1 MNMLKTRL
9 IYLKIKRNQ
18 VEVTDL
24 NTDRTVFRQA
34 IEPFSSVRMVVSS
47 FDKANAVILSA
58 FEDLGIKSGFFRP
71 LTKILVQQLE
81 GIEGGLADIEK
92 RALRDLAEMAGANK
106 VFILEET
113 EPVTNE
119 LALTYLNQI

>member
-1 MNMLKTRL
+1 MAKAQL

-18 VEVTDL
+18 VEVIDL
-24 NTDRTVFRQA
+24 NTDGTVFKRA
-34 IEPFSSVRMVVSS
+34 IEPFSSVRMVVSR
-47 FDKANAVILSA
+47 FDKATATILSA
-58 FEDLGIKSGFFRP
+58 FEDLGLKGGFFRP
-71 LTKILVQQLE
+71 LTKVLVQQLE

-92 RALRDLAEMAGANK
+92 RALRDLAEMTGANK

-113 EPVTNE
+113 EPVTKE